1 MTISEEV
8 LNSIKTTALNAAD
21 SSVLT
26 WEGINK
32 SSWTDYVAANSSNGE
47 LNSTV
52 TYQTEGNWINARENV
67 YSESYKTAYDTA
79 YNEAVGDS

>member
-1 MTISEEV
+1 MTISDEV

-52 TYQTEGNWINARENV
+52 TYQTEGNWNNARKNV
-67 YSESYKTAYDTA
+67 YSESYITAYETA
-79 YNEAVGDS
+79 WKDVYGDS

>member
-52 TYQTEGNWINARENV
+52 TYQTEGNWNNARENV